1 MRASNS
7 DLEGAVQEVLQDIY
21 TSIRDF
27 DQNASSAQTV
37 VGLEEKTGVLEQLNK
52 LVGAYQAVATT
63 VLHFSIESPRYGLL
77 KGRQE
82 DGSFVV
88 DL

>member
-7 DLEGAVQEVLQDIY
+7 DLEGAVHTVIQDIY

-27 DQNASSAQTV
+27 DQNASSVRMV
-37 VGLEEKTGVLEQLNK
+37 VGLEEKTGALEQLDK
-52 LVGAYQAVATT
+52 LIGAYQAVATT
-63 VLHFSIESPRYGLL
+63 VLHFSIQSPRYGLL
-77 KGRQE
+77 KDRQE

>member
-1 MRASNS
+1 MQT
-7 DLEGAVQEVLQDIY
+7 VIQDIY
-21 TSIRDF
+21 TGIRDF
-27 DQNASSAQTV
+27 DKSASSVRIV
-37 VGLEEKTGVLEQLNK
+37 VGLEEKTGASEQLDK

-63 VLHFSIESPRYGLL
+63 VLHFSIQSPRYGLL
-77 KGRQE
+77 KDRQE

>member
-7 DLEGAVQEVLQDIY
+7 DLEGAVHTVIQDIY

-27 DQNASSAQTV
+27 DQNASNVRMV
-37 VGLEEKTGVLEQLNK
+37 VGLEETTRVLEQLDK
-52 LVGAYQAVATT
+52 LIGAYQAVATT
-63 VLHFSIESPRYGLL
+63 VLHFSIQSPRYGLL
-77 KGRQE
+77 KDRQE

>member
-7 DLEGAVQEVLQDIY
+7 DLEGAVHTVIQDIY

-27 DQNASSAQTV
+27 DQNASSVQMV
-37 VGLEEKTGVLEQLNK
+37 VGLEEKTGALEQLDK
-52 LVGAYQAVATT
+52 LIGAYQAVATT
-63 VLHFSIESPRYGLL
+63 VLHFSIQSPRYGLL
-77 KGRQE
+77 KDRQE